1 MVEIMVISDEWT
13 SLSSTVSEIWLMP
26 WNQVGTLKPSK
37 RSDLYIRNKVLFIF
51 QMRRVFHS
59 VRLKSW
65 LKIGV
70 KWR

>member
-1 MVEIMVISDEWT
+1 MVEIMVVSDEWT
-13 SLSSTVSEIWLMP
+13 SFYSTVSEIWLMP
-26 WNQVGTLKPSK
+26 WNQVGTLKQSK

-51 QMRRVFHS
+51 QMRRAFDS

-65 LKIGV
+65 FKIGV

>member
-1 MVEIMVISDEWT
+1 MVEIMVVSDEWT